1 VGLDKEIPNAA
12 LHMGLRPQGET
23 VKPRLILRIDGQPR
37 VRWVPASRLGLVDLV
52 VQIKRLIPGLEAP
65 FRPFADIRTG
75 VPHRD

>member
-1 VGLDKEIPNAA
+1 MGLDKEIPNAA

-52 VQIKRLIPGLEAP
+52 VQIKRLIYLAWRPP
-65 FRPFADIRTG
+65 FDPKQPLVAGSMR
-75 VPHRD
+75 